1 MSFPAE
7 SLAACA
13 QAARCFVFCSGAGGV
28 GKTRLRGLAWRGRCM
43 FLRPEINAPGTARA
57 CKP

>member
-7 SLAACA
+7 SLAAFA
-13 QAARCFVFCSGAGGV
+13 QAAPRFVFFTGAGGV
-28 GKTRLRGLAWRGRCM
+28 GKTRLRGLDWRGWCM
-43 FLRPEINAPGTARA
+43 FLRPVINAPGTARA